1 MWAVMGTR
9 WFRPLLAGLRCSFQC
24 ARSAEWDRLTHESVR
39 QPQVQNYRAG
49 SDSQAEILFLRVAR
63 NSRMLKTLVGAI
75 GTKGK
80 ELQNV
85 S

>member
-1 MWAVMGTR
+1 
-9 WFRPLLAGLRCSFQC
+9 
-24 ARSAEWDRLTHESVR
+24 VR